1 MLIMAIILGV
11 AFSGVLFYE
20 IELLTQ
26 EVDRLKA
33 EKNELLRKMETG
45 FFGD

>member
-1 MLIMAIILGV
+1 MLIMAIIVGA

-26 EVDRLKA
+26 EVDRLKQ
-33 EKNELLRKMETG
+33 EKNELLRKMETA